1 MYSPMRPT
9 KNIRAVSSRPLQNQ
23 GIRFAVQN
31 DWADEAPQKD
41 ASLTPSTLFMLAAAA
56 SFVNLLLYSLF
67 YKFSAVIWSLNVPFS
82 VGKLLPHI
90 RPWVSQEGIRGYML
104 YVLTFA
110 DIALT
115 LALSRIL
122 VRIGRLG
129 VAAAAAATPVLIL
142 CYYSSIDF
150 YPPVREI
157 AYGSS
162 LAISLVAV
170 SLVIAASLIIYKIRG
185 GMLTAFFAVILLPVC
200 FVTTAPISQADY
212 CFTIGPALRMLHR
225 KQPFR
230 GISPIRPSYAP
241 ACRPLA

>member
-1 MYSPMRPT
+1 
-9 KNIRAVSSRPLQNQ
+9 
-23 GIRFAVQN
+23 
-31 DWADEAPQKD
+31 
-41 ASLTPSTLFMLAAAA
+41 MLAAAA

-82 VGKLLPHI
+82 IGQLVPHI
-90 RPWVSQEGIRGYML
+90 RPWVSQEGIEGYML

-115 LALSRIL
+115 LALFRIL

-150 YPPVREI
+150 YPPVPEI
-157 AYGSS
+157 ASGPS

-212 CFTIGPALRMLHR
+212 CFTIGPALRMLHGFR
-225 KQPFR
+225 LSEIYFQYDLLMPLLAALWLKIGLGPNSLQVVGQFSCYLFVLGGVPFLEAVFH
-230 GISPIRPSYAP
+230 G
-241 ACRPLA
+241 